1 MISKKAVSSL
11 LIFALLLACVFPC
24 TALSDSCTHS
34 NADRYTIPTYEI
46 IAGNSVSHKVTIW
59 VQTICKDC
67 FETLEEEIYT
77 TAEEPHHFEDD
88 GSALTC
94 KWCEYQTTEE
104 ALQTSTV
111 PTATPTVTATPEAVT
126 ATPNPTSSEL
136 PTHTPTPSTPLP
148 GTHIKEA
155 TTTPKPM
162 PVPSPLPD
170 TTDGITDTNAT
181 ASDIEPL
188 WIIIAA
194 LILLA
199 IGGVCLVFI
208 LGNNRRRT
216 RRYRAQ
222 SATDNW
228 SISADFAGFESGG
241 ESFFSTSLNSSSQNT
256 SYDFM
261 AAAPNVSKRHK
272 KGTRKAKQTN
282 GDDFWGIS

>member
-11 LIFALLLACVFPC
+11 LIFALLLACAFPC

-77 TAEEPHHFEDD
+77 TAEEPHQFEDD

-126 ATPNPTSSEL
+126 ATPNPTSSEA
-136 PTHTPTPSTPLP
+136 PTHTPPPSTPLP
-148 GTHIKEA
+148 ETRIEESTASLEPMPSPNPLPNATEGIIDKHEA
-155 TTTPKPM
+155 TI
-162 PVPSPLPD
+162 
-170 TTDGITDTNAT
+170 G
-181 ASDIEPL
+181 IEPL
-188 WIIIAA
+188 WIMIAV
-194 LILLA
+194 LFPLA
-199 IGGVCLVFI
+199 VCGVFLVF
-208 LGNNRRRT
+208 LLSNKRRNARRRQ
-216 RRYRAQ
+216 AQ
-222 SATDNW
+222 TTIDSW
-228 SISADFAGFESGG
+228 SVSADFGGFDNSS
-241 ESFFSTSLNSSSQNT
+241 ESFFNTTHDMFTQSSP
-256 SYDFM
+256 YDFVSK
-261 AAAPNVSKRHK
+261 APNASKGQR
-272 KGTRKAKQTN
+272 KGKRKAKQTG
-282 GDDFWGIS
+282 GDDFWGI